1 MTATQSS
8 DRLSARLATACP
20 AACAL
25 VLALSACG
33 GEEAPAVL
41 DLEIA
46 GVGFM
51 TPESVLHD
59 PDADV
64 YLVSNIAGDP
74 FQKDDDG
81 FVSRLSPE
89 GQVLALRWIDG
100 ASDNVDLDAPK
111 GMAILGDELWIADID
126 QLRRFDR
133 KTGAQKPSIAIPGPP
148 FLNDV
153 AVGPDGVIHVT
164 DSGFAPGFTATATDA
179 IWRVE
184 VTGGTP
190 QLVTLARGE
199 ELAHPNGICSGA
211 RDLFCVDWDKG
222 EFVMIGASGKREA
235 SLKLPHKQ
243 LDGLVRTSTA
253 RWFASSWEGRCIY
266 EISPKG
272 EATVRFK
279 DLDQPAD
286 IGWDEKRSSLLV
298 PLFGS
303 DSVLVKRV

>member
-1 MTATQSS
+1 MTAAPSS
-8 DRLSARLATACP
+8 DRLMTRLATAC
-20 AACAL
+20 AL
-25 VLALSACG
+25 GSALCACG

-64 YLVSNIAGDP
+64 YLVSNINGDP
-74 FQKDDDG
+74 FEKDDDG
-81 FVSRLSPE
+81 FVSRLSPD
-89 GQVLALRWIDG
+89 GRVLALRWIDG
-100 ASDNVDLDAPK
+100 ASESVDLDAPK

-133 KTGAQKPSIAIPGPP
+133 TSGAQKPSIPIPGAT

-184 VTGGTP
+184 ITGGTP
-190 QLVTLARGE
+190 KLVTLARGE
-199 ELAHPNGICSGA
+199 ELAHPNGLCSGA
-211 RDLFCVDWDKG
+211 RDLFCVDWEKG
-222 EFVMIGASGKREA
+222 EFVMISATGKREA
-235 SLKLPHKQ
+235 PLKLPHKQ
-243 LDGLVRTSTA
+243 LDGLVRTETA

-272 EATVRFK
+272 DVTARIKEI
-279 DLDQPAD
+279 DQPAD
-286 IGWDEKRSSLLV
+286 IGYDAKRSRLLI

-303 DSVLVKRV
+303 DSVLVKKI